1 MVPIA
6 RILVVGVDVVVGTF
20 FEIVV
25 APYGLGNQRRQIRDK
40 RNWFA
45 R

>member
-20 FEIVV
+20 FDMVV
-25 APYGLGNQRRQIRDK
+25 VTSALYRCKDAQPFGNE
-40 RNWFA
+40 
-45 R
+45 